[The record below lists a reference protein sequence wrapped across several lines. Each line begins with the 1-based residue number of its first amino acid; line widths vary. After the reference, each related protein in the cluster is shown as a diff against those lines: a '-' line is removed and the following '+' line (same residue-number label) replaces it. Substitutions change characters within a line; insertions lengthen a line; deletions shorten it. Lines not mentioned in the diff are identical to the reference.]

1 MPGLVGV
8 SPHLGARGS
17 DRFSGNS
24 ASLMSQLHSLFRGQM
39 GQVTVPLR
47 VCVCVCLQ
55 VCPVVERMKA
65 ELTYKPSVP
74 LQLWV
79 MI

>member
-17 DRFSGNS
+17 DCFSGNS
-24 ASLMSQLHSLFRGQM
+24 ASLLSQLQSLFREQM

-47 VCVCVCLQ
+47 VCACLQ
-55 VCPVVERMKA
+55 VCPVVERVKA
-65 ELTYKPSVP
+65 ELIYKPSVP
-74 LQLWV
+74 LQLRV
-79 MI
+79 VI